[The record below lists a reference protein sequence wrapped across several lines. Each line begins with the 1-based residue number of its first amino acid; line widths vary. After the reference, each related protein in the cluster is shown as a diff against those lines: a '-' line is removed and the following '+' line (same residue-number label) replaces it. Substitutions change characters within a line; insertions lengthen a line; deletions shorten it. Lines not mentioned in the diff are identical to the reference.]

1 MPSNELLQQLTA
13 RRDRMA
19 AAEETLLLQARSQG
33 RDTLTPAEAARHQ
46 QAIVAIGALTSRI
59 GDLQADETRAGTDN
73 PLLQRIRANQ
83 TQTRRPTVS
92 THVLSEPEPVY
103 ARTSRHSFAAD
114 LVKAST
120 AGLDIGGESR
130 RRLQEHA
137 DYMNERGGLEHRDLT
152 RVDGSGGY
160 AVPPAWLMDQYV
172 SLARAGRPFADLCTK
187 MPLPGG
193 TDSINLPKLLTGTA
207 VAIQT
212 ADNQPVQ
219 QTDLTDTF
227 INVPVRTIAGQQS
240 VAIQLI
246 DQSPIAFDEVILS
259 DLARAHATLVD
270 TQVLYGTGSS
280 GQVLGITQTPGV
292 TAIPVSGLTDVK
304 GLYAAL
310 ANAYQT
316 ILTTR
321 FLPPTAVVMH
331 PRRWAWALAMTDTTN
346 RPLFTPIAN
355 GPMNAAGVQTST
367 DPAQIVGHVQGLPVT
382 LDPSISVTS
391 GGASNEDTIFVAHT
405 PDLYLWEGGVRA
417 RVLPQ
422 PKAANLE
429 VLIQL
434 YSYIGFSA
442 ARYPAS
448 VVELTG
454 LTPPTF

>member
-1 MPSNELLQQLTA
+1 MDQLQQLQVA
-13 RRDRMA
+13 KDRLVASTERTLEQIRESGRTTLSAAENRA
-19 AAEETLLLQARSQG
+19 AADAIDRIRGYNEQIE
-33 RDTLTPAEAARHQ
+33 DAER
-46 QAIVAIGALTSRI
+46 SRI
-59 GDLQADETRAGTDN
+59 PSKYAHLGH
-73 PLLQRIRANQ
+73 Q
-83 TQTRRPTVS
+83 TQDPRSEAMSSV
-92 THVLSEPEPVY
+92 HVLSEPEPVY
-103 ARTSRHSFAAD
+103 AREGRNSFALD

-130 RRLQEHA
+130 RRLQEHGQF
-137 DYMNERGGLEHRDLT
+137 MVERGGLEHRDLS

-160 AVPPAWLMDQYV
+160 GVPPAWLMDQYV
-172 SLARAGRPFADLCTK
+172 GLARPGRPFADLCTK
-187 MPLPGG
+187 MPLPAG
-193 TDSINLPKLLTGTA
+193 TDSINLPKVLTGTA

-212 ADNQPVQ
+212 ADNAPVQ

-227 INVPVRTIAGQQS
+227 INVPIRTIAGQQS

-246 DQSPIAFDEVILS
+246 DQSPIAFDQIILS

-270 TQVLYGTGSS
+270 QQVLYGSGSS
-280 GQVLGITQTPGV
+280 GQVLGVVNTPGV
-292 TAIPVSGLTDVK
+292 TAIPVSGLTDVR
-304 GLYAAL
+304 GLFASL

-321 FLPPTAVVMH
+321 YLPPTAICMH

-355 GPMNAAGVQTST
+355 GPMNAAGIQDSV
-367 DPAQIVGHVQGLPVT
+367 DPQQIVGHVMGLPVT
-382 LDPSISVTS
+382 VDPSITVTS
-391 GGASNEDTIFVAHT
+391 GGASNEDVIYVIHA
-405 PDLYLWEGGVRA
+405 PDLYLWESGVRA
-417 RVLPQ
+417 RVLPE
-422 PKAANLE
+422 PKAANLT

-454 LTPPTF
+454 LTAPSF